1 MSQTSEANQ
10 EPQHEVLFKR
20 EQSNP
25 ILTASG
31 WPYPVNSVF
40 NPGSVMLED
49 GTTLLLCRVEGRSG
63 LSHFCAA
70 RSKNGIS
77 DWTIDKKPTL
87 LPDLSNYPEETWGIE
102 DPRITYLPE
111 KGEYAVVYTSYSAT
125 GPCVSLALTKDF
137 REFNRVGM
145 IMPPMNKDA
154 ALLSHKLGGRWAM
167 VHRPTSP
174 KYSHIWIS
182 FSPDLRHWGDH
193 RMILRSR
200 RGPWWDSDKVGIS
213 PPVIKTPE
221 GWLMIYHSVRQ
232 TASGA
237 IYRIGMALFDLGC
250 HQTCLRRSDT
260 WVFSPEEDYERS
272 GDVGNV
278 VFPCGYTI
286 ADDGDTV
293 RLYYGGAD
301 TCVGVATASLR
312 RLLSWLQDNSKVM
325 DKNDISLLGG
335 DYE

>member
-1 MSQTSEANQ
+1 MSQIYAEKQ
-10 EPQHEVLFKR
+10 KPQHEVLFSR

-25 ILTASG
+25 ILSALD

-40 NPGSVMLED
+40 NPGAVLLED
-49 GTTLLLCRVEGRSG
+49 GTTLLLCRVEDRSG

-70 RSKNGIS
+70 RSKDGIS
-77 DWTIDKKPTL
+77 DWIIDKKPTL
-87 LPDLSNYPEETWGIE
+87 LPDPSKYPEETWGIE

-111 KGEYAVVYTSYSAT
+111 KGEYAVAYTSYSMT
-125 GPCVSLALTKDF
+125 GPAVSLALTKDF
-137 REFNRVGM
+137 RKFNRVGM
-145 IMPPMNKDA
+145 VMPPLNKDA
-154 ALLSHKLGGRWAM
+154 ALLSHKIGGKWAM
-167 VHRPTSP
+167 IHRPTTP

-193 RMILRSR
+193 QMILRAR
-200 RGPWWDSDKVGIS
+200 RGPWWDSDKVGLS
-213 PPVIKTPE
+213 PPVIKTSE

-232 TASGA
+232 TASGV

-260 WVFSPEEDYERS
+260 WVFSPEEDYERH

-286 ADDGDTV
+286 AEDGDTV

-301 TCVGVATASLR
+301 TCVAVATGSLR
-312 RLLSWLQDNSKVM
+312 RLLGWLHDNSKVM
-325 DKNDISLLGG
+325 DQSDILFKEVEY
-335 DYE
+335 D